1 MEGLSQECR
10 RYGKGFHS
18 SFRQYLEQWGL
29 FPIRI
34 YFFSETMQKEY
45 FLSDIEKKQISE
57 SFTGFVLLLLL
68 LFLNYLTRSVM
79 PQKFKLR
86 WACLKTVENSFW
98 NILTLFLGISPKASA
113 FLLNWGFTK
122 MKRNSLSLIPIG
134 KAFVFELYF

>member
-1 MEGLSQECR
+1 
-10 RYGKGFHS
+10 
-18 SFRQYLEQWGL
+18 
-29 FPIRI
+29 
-34 YFFSETMQKEY
+34 MQKEY